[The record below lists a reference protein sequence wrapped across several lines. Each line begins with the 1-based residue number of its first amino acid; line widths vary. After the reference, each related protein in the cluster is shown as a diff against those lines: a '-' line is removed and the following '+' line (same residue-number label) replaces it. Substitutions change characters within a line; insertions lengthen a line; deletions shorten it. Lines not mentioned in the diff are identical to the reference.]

1 MRILELITSL
11 RLGGAERLVTDLA
24 VGFKEEGHDVVV
36 ALLDG
41 TRTPF
46 HDELEAIGVMIV
58 PLGEGAGSMRNP
70 FLVIRLVRLLARERF
85 DVVHTHNSSCQFLA
99 AFASLFLKLRLVTTE
114 HNTSNRRR
122 AWGWFKPI
130 DRWMYS
136 RYSKIVCV
144 GDEVRRNLEDY
155 VGGTVT
161 GKTVIIPNGIDL
173 GRFRNAVPDPG
184 ISSMPGH
191 KVVMV
196 AAFRPQKDQATLI
209 RSMSLLPP
217 DYKLFLVGGVEWPED
232 QPNLDSCKAM
242 VQELGLESRVR
253 FLGKRG
259 DVPSILAASDVVVL
273 STHYEG
279 MSLSVVEGMASGRPF
294 IASDVPGVQE
304 QVGGAGLLF
313 PDGNPTVLA
322 EMLRKICED
331 TALGNA
337 VAAKCL
343 SRASKFSLD
352 ASIRYYLSEYE
363 LIKCN

>member
-46 HDELEAIGVMIV
+46 HDELEAKGVRIV

-70 FLVIRLVRLLARERF
+70 FLVFRLVRLLARECF

-122 AWGWFKPI
+122 AWGWFKPL

-136 RYSKIVCV
+136 RYSRIVCV
-144 GDEVRRNLEDY
+144 GSEVRHNLEDY
-155 VGGTVT
+155 LGETVI
-161 GKTVIIPNGIDL
+161 GKTVIISNGIDL
-173 GRFRNAVPDPG
+173 GRFSNAVPDHG

-196 AAFRPQKDQATLI
+196 AAFRPQKDQVTLI

-232 QPNLDSCKAM
+232 QPNLDSCKAL
-242 VQELGLESRVR
+242 VEELGLESRVR

-313 PDGNPTVLA
+313 PDGNPAVLA
-322 EMLRKICED
+322 QMLRKVCED
-331 TALGNA
+331 TSLGNA

-352 ASIRYYLSEYE
+352 ASVRCYLREYE

>member
-1 MRILELITSL
+1 
-11 RLGGAERLVTDLA
+11 
-24 VGFKEEGHDVVV
+24 
-36 ALLDG
+36 
-41 TRTPF
+41 
-46 HDELEAIGVMIV
+46 MI
-58 PLGEGAGSMRNP
+58 
-70 FLVIRLVRLLARERF
+70 
-85 DVVHTHNSSCQFLA
+85 
-99 AFASLFLKLRLVTTE
+99 
-114 HNTSNRRR
+114 
-122 AWGWFKPI
+122 
-130 DRWMYS
+130 
-136 RYSKIVCV
+136 
-144 GDEVRRNLEDY
+144 
-155 VGGTVT
+155 
-161 GKTVIIPNGIDL
+161 GKTVIISNGIDL

-196 AAFRPQKDQATLI
+196 AAFRPQKDQAALI

-217 DYKLFLVGGVEWPED
+217 DYQLFLVGGVEWPED

-242 VQELGLESRVR
+242 VQELGLEGRVR

-294 IASDVPGVQE
+294 IASEVPGVRE
-304 QVGGAGLLF
+304 QVSGAGLLF
-313 PDGNPTVLA
+313 PDGNPAVLA

-352 ASIRYYLSEYE
+352 ASVRCYLREYE

>member
-46 HDELEAIGVMIV
+46 HDELETKGVRIV
-58 PLGEGAGSMRNP
+58 PLGEGVGSMRNP
-70 FLVIRLVRLLARERF
+70 FLVFRLVRLLARERF

-99 AFASLFLKLRLVTTE
+99 AFASLFVKLRLVTTE

-122 AWGWFKPI
+122 AWGWFKPL

-136 RYSKIVCV
+136 RYSRIVCV
-144 GDEVRRNLEDY
+144 GSEVRRNLEDY
-155 VGGTVT
+155 LGETVT

-196 AAFRPQKDQATLI
+196 AAFRPQKDQDTLV
-209 RSMSLLPP
+209 RAMTFLGD
-217 DYKLFLVGGVEWPED
+217 DYILWLVGGGERMEEVRS
-232 QPNLDSCKAM
+232 LAR
-242 VQELGLESRVR
+242 ELSVESRVKFFGLR
-253 FLGKRG
+253 T
-259 DVPSILAASDVVVL
+259 DVPEILKTADVVVMSSHYEGLSLSSIEGMAVGKPFLASDVDGLREIV
-273 STHYEG
+273 
-279 MSLSVVEGMASGRPF
+279 R
-294 IASDVPGVQE
+294 
-304 QVGGAGLLF
+304 GAGILF
-313 PDGNPTVLA
+313 KEGDAEGLAAEIRKVSTDGDYARKVAGNCLERAKEYDFGKMALAYENVYKEVL
-322 EMLRKICED
+322 K
-331 TALGNA
+331 
-337 VAAKCL
+337 
-343 SRASKFSLD
+343 
-352 ASIRYYLSEYE
+352 
-363 LIKCN
+363 